1 MTLKVPKYEEKL
13 AEDVSNTKN
22 KKKSSA
28 QSSAYNEIYDRAPI
42 GAMRVAHQFPTKREK
57 FLRENTSKWFVR
69 WTGAVQVPNAKKK
82 ANNILY
88 TSPFE
93 KTFKPSKVPR
103 KFKM

>member
-1 MTLKVPKYEEKL
+1 MTLKVPKYEEKP
-13 AEDVSNTKN
+13 AEDVSNTQN
-22 KKKSSA
+22 KKKSNA

-82 ANNILY
+82 ASNLLY
-88 TSPFE
+88 TSSFE
-93 KTFKPSKVPR
+93 KIFKPSEVPR